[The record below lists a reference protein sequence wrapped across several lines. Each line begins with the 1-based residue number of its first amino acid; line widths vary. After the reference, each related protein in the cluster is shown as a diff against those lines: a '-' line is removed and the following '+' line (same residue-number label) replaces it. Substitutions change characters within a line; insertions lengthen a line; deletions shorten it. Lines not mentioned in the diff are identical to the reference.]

1 MPEHFVHH
9 KNTFTQGE
17 LEAKTFQKSQNVFV
31 KCRIMKSLSAKPS
44 LLHFLCWKSCS
55 LRAGFTKQTPS
66 LTLPCVLAVCC
77 ETELLCGTLK
87 WLDCRV
93 NLNAMIFHLL
103 LFQMSFPVPCLELEQ
118 VGKQG
123 GTQVTPECKCN
134 LVLAC
139 HNKNN
144 KRSCPCQ
151 LKHVS
156 TSFTISCMKKGTL
169 QWNCQHKFSR
179 PFERSNQ
186 ATSSNRRT
194 CLRKNSFWEPWFSC
208 LLFDSLAL
216 FFLVMLIATG
226 LTQVQE
232 GEERVDKATSRRLAK
247 WSTAEGING
256 LVPFVLWN
264 CCTWLMLKMN
274 VWKSELG
281 TIMLHCNWLQLI
293 WWQSSCHNNFN
304 CNLNCCFRCHCNGN
318 CCLLFCVLMSFVP
331 VLGDCVLLFQ
341 ICQSSPPCFWPS
353 LAQQTLCQQQMSSKK
368 ERNDQSMLLPT
379 AQHPRPFTQI
389 HCDILLLRPVSCH
402 STALWVLALN
412 CQSVVSHQSQKGGQ
426 MGEKTLKQ
434 VLGGLF
440 GHANASQQMQRDLR
454 WWESKAC
461 PCLCHVQGASH
472 VVNAATL
479 TFVLVV
485 NFVTKT
491 ESGQCQTDM
500 DCWALCIKEHSVWRR
515 CNLCEPV
522 FLDFHLP
529 FQHPQLEEQL
539 FWATGWNVKAA
550 PPPDSLNPQQA
561 GNKSSRHTPTSSPHP
576 QLLQTSHSKAWES
589 FDSLFCKKR
598 PLKTCSTS
606 SDHLSQVCM
615 PRRPPRRQ
623 KGTENAFWK
632 SLKFAWNDCDC
643 CWFVLNLARCV
654 FSVFAGH
661 CGALTLGFEARP
673 DTLCSHLTSNVLPF
687 WIHHEGSIRG
697 FCE

>member
-232 GEERVDKATSRRLAK
+232 GEERVDKATSRRLASAAWK
-247 WSTAEGING
+247 KARFNG
-256 LVPFVLWN
+256 TVNISFPGHSKEAIKQPHRIGALAFGRTFGSLGFRVCFLILWHF
-264 CCTWLMLKMN
+264 
-274 VWKSELG
+274 SF
-281 TIMLHCNWLQLI
+281 
-293 WWQSSCHNNFN
+293 SSCSLQRAWH
-304 CNLNCCFRCHCNGN
+304 RCRRVRNGWTKQPPADLQN
-318 CCLLFCVLMSFVP
+318 GAQQKESTDWCLLFCGTV
-331 VLGDCVLLFQ
+331 
-341 ICQSSPPCFWPS
+341 
-353 LAQQTLCQQQMSSKK
+353 
-368 ERNDQSMLLPT
+368 
-379 AQHPRPFTQI
+379 
-389 HCDILLLRPVSCH
+389 
-402 STALWVLALN
+402 ALDW
-412 CQSVVSHQSQKGGQ
+412 
-426 MGEKTLKQ
+426 
-434 VLGGLF
+434 
-440 GHANASQQMQRDLR
+440 
-454 WWESKAC
+454 
-461 PCLCHVQGASH
+461 
-472 VVNAATL
+472 
-479 TFVLVV
+479 
-485 NFVTKT
+485 
-491 ESGQCQTDM
+491 
-500 DCWALCIKEHSVWRR
+500 CWKWM
-515 CNLCEPV
+515 CEN
-522 FLDFHLP
+522 
-529 FQHPQLEEQL
+529 Q
-539 FWATGWNVKAA
+539 N
-550 PPPDSLNPQQA
+550 
-561 GNKSSRHTPTSSPHP
+561 
-576 QLLQTSHSKAWES
+576 
-589 FDSLFCKKR
+589 
-598 PLKTCSTS
+598 
-606 SDHLSQVCM
+606 
-615 PRRPPRRQ
+615 
-623 KGTENAFWK
+623 
-632 SLKFAWNDCDC
+632 
-643 CWFVLNLARCV
+643 
-654 FSVFAGH
+654 
-661 CGALTLGFEARP
+661 
-673 DTLCSHLTSNVLPF
+673 
-687 WIHHEGSIRG
+687 
-697 FCE
+697 